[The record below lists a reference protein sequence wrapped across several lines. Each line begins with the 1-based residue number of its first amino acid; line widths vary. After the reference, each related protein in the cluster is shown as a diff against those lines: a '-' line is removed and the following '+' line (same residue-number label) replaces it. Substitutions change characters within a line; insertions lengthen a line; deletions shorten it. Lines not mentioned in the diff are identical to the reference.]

1 MPDQL
6 ASSATILL
14 RVPDMPRRLRAH
26 LVPLV
31 ALAACAPA
39 VQTAQAPVSLPPEW
53 RHTGQATVTE
63 GRQAMV
69 VSSHPIASAVGR
81 DILRAGGNAVDAAVA
96 VGFALAVVHP
106 VAGNIGGG
114 GFMVMRMEGGD
125 TYALDYRE
133 TAPAAA
139 TRDMYLDAEGELT
152 DKSRIGHLASGVPG
166 AVAGLLAAHE
176 RFGRL
181 SRTAVLD
188 PAIRLARDGFVL
200 DEHRA
205 RSLRGAARRLAQFD
219 GSARQFLVNGTEG
232 PPDGHLLRQ
241 PDLARTLEAVRDHG
255 KDGFYRGW
263 VADSL
268 DAEMRRGGGIMTKA
282 DLAGYEAK
290 WRDPIRI
297 DYRGHVIWSM
307 PPASSGGATLAMIL
321 NVLEAW
327 QLPAWGSPQLLHLEA
342 EAMRRAFTDRN
353 RFLGDPDF
361 ESVPLARLVSKEHAA
376 VLRADIDPDRATPT
390 PPFDPSI
397 VEGNNTTHYSVVDA
411 EGNAVSTTTTINFGY
426 GSFVTVRGAGFLL
439 NNEMDDFAAAPGR
452 PNGFGLV
459 QGEVNAI
466 EPGKRMLSAMTPSV
480 VVGPDGALKMV
491 VGSPGGP
498 TIITQVY
505 HVVSNVIDHGMSL
518 AQAVE
523 APRTHHQ
530 ALPDALRLEGPDGF
544 DPATLEALRAMGH
557 ELDVGGG
564 WGDFQAIMR
573 TARGWVGVSDPRGG
587 GGGAGY

>member
-1 MPDQL
+1 MR
-6 ASSATILL
+6 LL
-14 RVPDMPRRLRAH
+14 RHALGAFLLVAPALPLAAQGRSVLPESWRLRDE
-26 LVPLV
+26 
-31 ALAACAPA
+31 
-39 VQTAQAPVSLPPEW
+39 APVA
-53 RHTGQATVTE
+53 TG
-63 GRQAMV
+63 RRAMV
-69 VSSHPIASAVGR
+69 VSSSPIASEVGR
-81 DILRAGGNAVDAAVA
+81 DVLRAGGNAVDAAVA

-114 GFMVMRMEGGD
+114 GFMVMRMHNGR

-139 TRDMYLDAEGELT
+139 TRDMYLDENGDVS

-166 AVAGLLAAHE
+166 AVAGMLAAHE

-181 SRTAVLD
+181 PRAAVIE
-188 PAIRLARDGFVL
+188 PAIRLARDGFIL
-200 DEHRA
+200 DDHRA
-205 RSLRGAARRLAQFD
+205 RSLRGAARQLARFD
-219 GSARQFLVNGTEG
+219 GSARQFLINGTEG
-232 PPDGHLLRQ
+232 PPDGYLLRQ
-241 PDLARTLEAVRDHG
+241 PDLARTLTAIRDLG

-268 DAEMRRGGGIMTKA
+268 EAEMRRGGGIMTRA
-282 DLAGYEAK
+282 DLAAYEAR
-290 WRDPIRI
+290 WREPIRI
-297 DYRGHVIWSM
+297 NYRGWTIWSM

-321 NVLEAW
+321 NILEAYDP
-327 QLPAWGSPQLLHLEA
+327 LPAWGTPQLMHLEA

-361 ESVPLARLVSKEHAA
+361 EDVPLARLVSKEHAA
-376 VLRADIDPDRATPT
+376 ELRADIDLDRATPT

-426 GSFVTVRGAGFLL
+426 GSYVTVRGAGFLL
-439 NNEMDDFAAAPGR
+439 NNEMDDFASAPGR

-466 EPGKRMLSAMTPSV
+466 EPGKRMLSAMTPSIV
-480 VVGPDGALKMV
+480 LDSAGALRMV

-498 TIITQVY
+498 TIITQVF
-505 HVVSNVIDHGMSL
+505 HVISNVIDHHMSL
-518 AQAVE
+518 ADAVS

-530 ALPDALRLEGPDGF
+530 ALPDRLRVEGPGGFAESVLAALRGLGHQIDEGG
-544 DPATLEALRAMGH
+544 T
-557 ELDVGGG
+557 

-573 TARGWVGVSDPRGG
+573 SGGRWVGVSDPRAGG
-587 GGGAGY
+587 GGSGY

>member
-1 MPDQL
+1 MHRHRP
-6 ASSATILL
+6 L
-14 RVPDMPRRLRAH
+14 RVASLLL
-26 LVPLV
+26 LV
-31 ALAACAPA
+31 ACAPA
-39 VQTAQAPVSLPPEW
+39 VQGAQAPVTLPAAW
-53 RHTGQATVTE
+53 RHTGKAVVTE
-63 GRQAMV
+63 AEHAMV
-69 VSSHPIASAVGR
+69 VSSHPMASAVGR

-114 GFMVMRMEGGD
+114 GFMVMRMRDGS
-125 TYALDYRE
+125 THALDYRE

-139 TRDMYLDAEGELT
+139 TRDMYLDANGELT

-166 AVAGLLAAHE
+166 AVAGMLAAHE

-181 SRTAVLD
+181 SRAAVLE

-219 GSARQFLVNGTEG
+219 GSARQFLINGTEG

-241 PDLARTLEAVRDHG
+241 PDLARTLEAIRDHG

-268 DAEMRRGGGIMTKA
+268 EAEMRRGGGIMTAA

-321 NVLEAW
+321 NILEGW
-327 QLPAWGSPQLLHLEA
+327 DPLPAWGTPHLLHLEA

-376 VLRADIDPDRATPT
+376 RLRADINPDRATPT
-390 PPFDPSI
+390 PPFDPAI

-480 VVGPDGALKMV
+480 VVGPDGALAMV

-498 TIITQVY
+498 TIITQVF
-505 HVVSNVIDHGMSL
+505 HVISNVIDHGMSL

-523 APRTHHQ
+523 APRSHHQ
-530 ALPDALRLEGPDGF
+530 ALPDALRLEGPGGF
-544 DPATLEALRAMGH
+544 SDATYDALRALGH
-557 ELDVGGG
+557 ELDIGGG

-573 TARGWVGVSDPRGG
+573 TARGWVGVSDPRAG

>member
-1 MPDQL
+1 ML
-6 ASSATILL
+6 H
-14 RVPDMPRRLRAH
+14 RLRLCLA
-26 LVPLV
+26 LLLV
-31 ALAACAPA
+31 ATGCAPA
-39 VQTAQAPVSLPPEW
+39 VPAAQQPEVLPAEW
-53 RHTGQATVTE
+53 RHTGKAVVTR
-63 GRQAMV
+63 GGQAMV
-69 VSSHPIASAVGR
+69 VSSHPLASAVGR
-81 DILRAGGNAVDAAVA
+81 DILRDGGNAVDAAVA

-114 GFMVMRMEGGD
+114 GFMVMRMNSGD

-152 DKSRIGHLASGVPG
+152 DRSRIGHLASGVPG

-176 RFGRL
+176 RFGTL
-181 SRTAVLD
+181 SRAAVLE

-219 GSARQFLVNGTEG
+219 GSARQFLINGTDG

-241 PDLARTLEAVRDHG
+241 PDLARTLEAIRQHG
-255 KDGFYRGW
+255 TDGFYRGW

-268 DAEMRRGGGIMTKA
+268 DAEMRRGGGIMTRA
-282 DLAGYEAK
+282 DLAGYQAK
-290 WRDPIRI
+290 WREPIRI
-297 DYRGHVIWSM
+297 DYRDHVIWSM

-321 NVLEAW
+321 NILEAW
-327 QLPAWGSPQLLHLEA
+327 DPLPAWGTAPLMHLEA

-361 ESVPLARLVSKEHAA
+361 ESVPLSRLVSKAHAA
-376 VLRADIDPDRATPT
+376 DLRRDIDPDRATPT

-411 EGNAVSTTTTINFGY
+411 DGNAVSTTTTINFGY

-480 VVGPDGALKMV
+480 VVGPDGALTMV

-505 HVVSNVIDHGMSL
+505 HVISNVIDHGMSL
-518 AQAVE
+518 ADAVA
-523 APRTHHQ
+523 APRSHHQ
-530 ALPDALRLEGPDGF
+530 ALPDALRLEGPNGF
-544 DPATLEALRAMGH
+544 DEATLEALRRLGH
-557 ELDVGGG
+557 TLDVGGG

-573 TARGWVGVSDPRGG
+573 TDNGWVGVSDPRGG
-587 GGGAGY
+587 GGGAAY

>member
-1 MPDQL
+1 MPDHT
-6 ASSATILL
+6 APSSTISA
-14 RVPDMPRRLRAH
+14 RVPDMLPRRATRA
-26 LVPLV
+26 LPLLLI
-31 ALAACAPA
+31 LAGCAPA
-39 VQTAQAPVSLPPEW
+39 ARAPVTLPAEW
-53 RHTGQATVTE
+53 RHTGRAIVSQGE
-63 GRQAMV
+63 QAMV

-114 GFMVMRMEGGD
+114 GFMVMRMADGG

-139 TRDMYLDAEGELT
+139 TRDMYLDARGELT
-152 DKSRIGHLASGVPG
+152 DKSRVGHLAAGVPG
-166 AVAGLLAAHE
+166 AVAGMLAAHE

-181 SRTAVLD
+181 PRAAVLD

-200 DEHRA
+200 DDHRA
-205 RSLRGAARRLAQFD
+205 GSLRGAARRLAQFD
-219 GSARQFLVNGTEG
+219 GSARQFLINGTGG
-232 PPDGHLLRQ
+232 PPDGHLLVQ
-241 PDLARTLEAVRDHG
+241 ADLARTLEAIKAHG
-255 KDGFYRGW
+255 RDGFYRGW

-268 DAEMRRGGGIMTKA
+268 EAEMRRGNGIMTAA
-282 DLAGYEAK
+282 DLAAYEAK

-321 NVLEAW
+321 NMLEAW
-327 QLPAWGSPQLLHLEA
+327 DPLPAWGSPELLHLQA
-342 EAMRRAFTDRN
+342 ETMRRAFTDRN
-353 RFLGDPDF
+353 RFLGDPEF
-361 ESVPLARLVSKEHAA
+361 ESVPLARLVSKAHAA
-376 VLRADIDPDRATPT
+376 ERRADIDPARATPT

-411 EGNAVSTTTTINFGY
+411 DGNAVSTTTTINWGY
-426 GSFVTVRGAGFLL
+426 GSYVTVRGAGFLL

-498 TIITQVY
+498 TIITQVF
-505 HVVSNVIDHGMSL
+505 HVITNVIDHGMTL
-518 AQAVE
+518 AEAVE
-523 APRTHHQ
+523 APRIHHQ
-530 ALPDALRLEGPDGF
+530 RLPHQPRPDG
-544 DPATLEALRAMGH
+544 PTAYREATLDALRAMGH
-557 ELDVGGG
+557 TLDVGGG

-573 TARGWVGVSDPRGG
+573 TPRGWVGVSDPRAG